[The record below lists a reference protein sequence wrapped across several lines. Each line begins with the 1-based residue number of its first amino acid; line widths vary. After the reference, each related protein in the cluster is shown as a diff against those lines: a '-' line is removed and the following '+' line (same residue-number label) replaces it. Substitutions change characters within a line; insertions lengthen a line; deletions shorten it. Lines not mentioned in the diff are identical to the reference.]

1 MVNPLGNDV
10 TKAAVA
16 ARVLVKPDLVAFAED
31 VRPRS
36 DQKHTLETDSC
47 HHEGRKQNT
56 QCNVKNKGFVLSSV
70 IVKDKSII
78 PFSPMYPRFRFPFLV
93 DLPTLQ
99 MDSMFFSEKP
109 FSLLKMRRVA
119 GAPVAVMSSDVM
131 TNSRHGSTPSGYS
144 LSSAF
149 CEKKIQ
155 RNRNINV

>member
-1 MVNPLGNDV
+1 MLVDPLRYNV
-10 TKAAVA
+10 AKAAVA
-16 ARVLVKPDLVAFAED
+16 ARVLVKPDLVAFTKD

-36 DQKHTLETDSC
+36 NKKHALEPDSC
-47 HHEGRKQNT
+47 HTKSKQNT
-56 QCNVKNKGFVLSSV
+56 RKNMGFVLRLF
-70 IVKDKSII
+70 IVKDKRIL

-99 MDSMFFSEKP
+99 IDSIFFSEKP

-131 TNSRHGSTPSGYS
+131 TNSRQGSTPSGYS

-149 CEKKIQ
+149 YQKKIQ